1 MKILIEDKKLL
12 YSKNKVRSINDE
24 IDRIIHLLYEIK
36 SIVGKKK
43 LLIWDNKVFYKENI
57 TYENFRWRNR
67 ISDRW

>member
-36 SIVGKKK
+36 SIVGNKEQCKK
-43 LLIWDNKVFYKENI
+43 LILARIILNSLIDDLRKNY
-57 TYENFRWRNR
+57 
-67 ISDRW
+67 